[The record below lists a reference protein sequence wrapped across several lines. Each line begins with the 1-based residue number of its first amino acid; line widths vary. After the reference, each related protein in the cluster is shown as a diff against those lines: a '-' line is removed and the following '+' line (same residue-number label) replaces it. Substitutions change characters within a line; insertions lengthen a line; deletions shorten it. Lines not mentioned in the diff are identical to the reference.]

1 MCFVSASCLPILLL
15 LYSVTFY
22 TQSASFLRL
31 TTLSQNCRLCLP
43 SEQPITAFKVARQI
57 SRNLCSEARETKIK
71 SLEVGRWNLKHL

>member
-15 LYSVTFY
+15 LYSLTFY
-22 TQSASFLRL
+22 TQSAIFLRL

-43 SEQPITAFKVARQI
+43 SGQPITAFKVARQI
-57 SRNLCSEARETKIK
+57 SRNLCSEANETKIK